1 MKRIGAS
8 ALVIAFVLAAAV
20 CGPGAQAAQTS
31 FKGKRVSTF
40 SSSRVGGGFD
50 IYNRLLA
57 RHIGRHIPGKP
68 AVSAGNRLGAGGLV
82 FANWLYNK
90 APKDGTAMG
99 ILPAYILLE
108 RLYGN
113 QKAFFDPY
121 RFVWLGNMNQEVDH
135 CSVWHATGVTKP
147 EDFFRREV
155 ILGASGAS
163 AGSFTVPTIMNAV
176 MGTKFRPI
184 LGFRSGAKRVL
195 AMEQGEIHGQCG
207 TYLSSVKAS
216 LMQKV
221 RSGQLRIIWQMGF
234 TPHPDFPDVPLAIEY
249 AKNDKAKRVL
259 TMFFATMAIGRSTAL
274 PPDVP
279 AGTVAALRAAYDAT
293 MRDKA
298 FLAEANKARIEIR
311 SMSADGMKPYLRR
324 LLGHPPEI
332 YAEAAAILKRGRG
345 EAKKQKRKK

>member
-1 MKRIGAS
+1 MKLIIAS
-8 ALVIAFVLAAAV
+8 AFLTMVMAVGLAPNPAAS
-20 CGPGAQAAQTS
+20 QDS
-31 FKGKRVSTF
+31 FKGKRITTYAST
-40 SSSRVGGGFD
+40 RVGGGFD
-50 IYNRLLA
+50 IYNRLLS
-57 RHIGRHIPGKP
+57 RHIGRHIPGNP
-68 AVSAGNRLGAGGLV
+68 SVIAANRQGAGGLV

-99 ILPAYILLE
+99 IVPAYILLE

-113 QKAFFDPY
+113 KKALFDPY

-135 CSVWHATGVTKP
+135 CSVWHSSGVTKP
-147 EDFFRREV
+147 EDFFKRQV

-184 LGFRSGAKRVL
+184 LGYRSGGKRVL

-207 TYLSSVKAS
+207 TYLSSVKAR

-234 TPHPDFPDVPLAIEY
+234 TPHPDFPKVPLAINY
-249 AKNDKAKRVL
+249 AKTEKAKRVL

-274 PPDVP
+274 PPGVR
-279 AGTVAALRAAYDAT
+279 GSRVSALRNAYNAT
-293 MRDKA
+293 MADKT
-298 FLAEANKARIEIR
+298 FLAEAKKARIEIR

-332 YAEAAAILKRGRG
+332 YAEAAAILNRGRTK
-345 EAKKQKRKK
+345 AKKVKRK